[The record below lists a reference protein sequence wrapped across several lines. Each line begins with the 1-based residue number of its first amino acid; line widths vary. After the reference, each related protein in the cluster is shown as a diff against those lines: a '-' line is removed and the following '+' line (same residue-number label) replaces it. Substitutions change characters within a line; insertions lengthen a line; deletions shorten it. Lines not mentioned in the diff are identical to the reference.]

1 MYSIHPGGNG
11 DGFSL
16 VPPEWCSVPSTPRT
30 RTKSG
35 SLTRG
40 QVVRFAAVVGPV
52 QGALQVAEEH
62 DAVIVRS
69 PVTHGV
75 THRVPLRIE
84 HRLFRG
90 DDHLKP
96 HPNHGNATRSRDKSD
111 LRRTAFRSVQNGQRR
126 KTRPL

>member
-62 DAVIVRS
+62 DVVAVDELRVDLQLPLQGPQFGGLRL
-69 PVTHGV
+69 VT
-75 THRVPLRIE
+75 
-84 HRLFRG
+84 RG
-90 DDHLKP
+90 RAP
-96 HPNHGNATRSRDKSD
+96 
-111 LRRTAFRSVQNGQRR
+111 
-126 KTRPL
+126 